1 MGSASPFLLALRAA
15 SVVRDGGEV
24 VVDLAARCLDVAE
37 PEAELAT
44 CRARL
49 DEAGPPPSAS
59 GGGGG
64 WLAQYRALVRP
75 LNRGGVLWAWD
86 SRAAAE

>member
-1 MGSASPFLLALRAA
+1 
-15 SVVRDGGEV
+15 VRDGDEV
-24 VVDLAARCLDVAE
+24 VVDLAARCLDVAV

-59 GGGGG
+59 GGG
-64 WLAQYRALVRP
+64 WLAQYRALVQP
-75 LNRGGVLWAWD
+75 LNRGGVLRARD